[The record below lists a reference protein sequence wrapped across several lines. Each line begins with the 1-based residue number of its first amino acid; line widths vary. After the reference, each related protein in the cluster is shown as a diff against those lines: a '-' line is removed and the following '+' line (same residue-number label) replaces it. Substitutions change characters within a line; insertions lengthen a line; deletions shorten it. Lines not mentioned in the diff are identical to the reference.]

1 MSSKP
6 TTTARNSAPNRYGW
20 IADLPDHRDF
30 VYGAPP
36 AVAAA
41 LPPKVDLRQTK
52 LLAPVYNQGRIG
64 SCTANAIAG
73 ALQFTRRKEERSPD
87 FTPARLFIYWNE
99 RNLEHT
105 VPLDNGAQIRDGIK
119 VVNKLG
125 AVPESEWTYDDT
137 PANPTTHLWPAGAKP
152 ARRPPLSVFRDAK
165 NYQAIG
171 YQRMLRALS
180 QFKGVLASGYPFI
193 FGFTVYASFESA
205 VVARTGKLDLPV
217 PAEACLGGHAVL
229 AVGYDDRS
237 QRFIVRNSWGS
248 AWGQAGYFTM
258 PYAYLLDEN
267 LSDDFWT
274 IRVVE

>member
-1 MSSKP
+1 MSAKKTP
-6 TTTARNSAPNRYGW
+6 AAQNTVPNRYGW
-20 IADLPDHRDF
+20 IPDLPDHRDF

-41 LPPKVDLRQTK
+41 LPPKVDLRKTK
-52 LLAPVYNQGRIG
+52 LLPAAYNQGRIG

-73 ALQFTRRKEERSPD
+73 ALQFTRRKEGHSPD

-119 VVNKLG
+119 VVNQLG
-125 AVPESEWTYDDT
+125 VVPESEWTYDDT
-137 PANPTTHLWPAGAKP
+137 PANPATHLWPAGAKP
-152 ARRPPLSVFRDAK
+152 AQRPPVSVFTDAK

-171 YQRMLRALS
+171 YQRVLRALS

-205 VVARTGKLDLPV
+205 AVAQTGKLNLPAGGLV
-217 PAEACLGGHAVL
+217 TTMAIPAASKMAALTTALVLSRVRAMTGRVTRSRVCVEAG
-229 AVGYDDRS
+229 
-237 QRFIVRNSWGS
+237 
-248 AWGQAGYFTM
+248 
-258 PYAYLLDEN
+258 LLNPRPEARYPKQ
-267 LSDDFWT
+267 T
-274 IRVVE
+274 

>member
-1 MSSKP
+1 MSAKS
-6 TTTARNSAPNRYGW
+6 TTAARNAVPNRYGW

-30 VYGAPP
+30 VYGAPA

-41 LPPKVDLRQTK
+41 LPPKVDLRKTK
-52 LLAPVYNQGRIG
+52 LLPAVYNQGRIG

-73 ALQFTRRKEERSPD
+73 ALQFTRHKEGHSPD

-99 RNLEHT
+99 RNVEHT

-125 AVPESEWTYDDT
+125 VVPESEWTYDDT
-137 PANPTTHLWPAGAKP
+137 PANPNTHLWPAGAKP
-152 ARRPPLSVFRDAK
+152 ALRPPPAVFTDAK

-171 YQRMLRALS
+171 YQRILRALS
-180 QFKGVLASGYPFI
+180 QFKGVLASGYPFV

-205 VVARTGKLDLPV
+205 AVAQTGKLNLPA
-217 PAEACLGGHAVL
+217 PKEDCLGGHAVL
-229 AVGYDDRS
+229 AVGYDDSS

-248 AWGQAGYFTM
+248 GWGQAGYFTM
-258 PYAYLLDEN
+258 PYAYLLDGN

>member
-1 MSSKP
+1 MSAQPATAAK
-6 TTTARNSAPNRYGW
+6 TTGPYRYGW

-30 VYGAPP
+30 VYGAPA

-52 LLAPVYNQGRIG
+52 LLPLVYNQGRIS

-73 ALQFTRRKEERSPD
+73 ALQFTRRKEGHSPD
-87 FTPARLFIYWNE
+87 FMPARLFIYWNE
-99 RNLEHT
+99 RNVEHT

-125 AVPESEWTYDDT
+125 VVPESEWPYDDT
-137 PANPTTHLWPAGAKP
+137 PADPNTHLWPKGAKP
-152 ARRPPLSVFRDAK
+152 TLRPPAAVFTDAK
-165 NYQAIG
+165 KFQAIG
-171 YQRMLRALS
+171 YQRVPRALS
-180 QFKGVLASGYPFI
+180 QFKGVLASGYPFV

-205 VVARTGKLDLPV
+205 AVAHTGKINLPA
-217 PAEACLGGHAVL
+217 PTEACLGGHAVL
-229 AVGYDDRS
+229 AVGYDDPS

-248 AWGQAGYFTM
+248 GWGQAGYFTM
-258 PYAYLLDEN
+258 PYAYLLDGN

>member
-1 MSSKP
+1 MSAKP
-6 TTTARNSAPNRYGW
+6 TTPAQNTVPSRYGW
-20 IADLPDHRDF
+20 IPDLPDHRDF

-41 LPPKVDLRQTK
+41 LPPQVDLRKTK
-52 LLAPVYNQGRIG
+52 LLPTVYNQGRIG

-73 ALQFTRRKEERSPD
+73 ALQFARRKEGHSPD

-152 ARRPPLSVFRDAK
+152 ALRPPLSVFSDAK
-165 NYQAIG
+165 DYQAIG
-171 YQRMLRALS
+171 YQRVLRALS
-180 QFKGVLASGYPFI
+180 QFKGVLASGYPFVL
-193 FGFTVYASFESA
+193 GFTVYSSFESA
-205 VVARTGKLDLPV
+205 AVAQTGKLNLPV
-217 PAEACLGGHAVL
+217 PTEACLGGHAVL
-229 AVGYDDRS
+229 AVGYDDPS
-237 QRFIVRNSWGS
+237 QRFLVRNSWGS
-248 AWGQAGYFTM
+248 GWGQAGYFTM